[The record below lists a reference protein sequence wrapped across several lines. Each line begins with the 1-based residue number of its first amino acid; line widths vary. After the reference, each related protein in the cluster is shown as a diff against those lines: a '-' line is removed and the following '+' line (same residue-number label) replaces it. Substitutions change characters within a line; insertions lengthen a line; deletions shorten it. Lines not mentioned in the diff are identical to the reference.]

1 MRRRPP
7 RSTRTDTLFPDT
19 TLFRSLAL
27 QQDRQGIA
35 SADLSLADER
45 GGKIV
50 LRLWEGRGQIEG
62 LAGFVYDRR
71 LGGLYYSQCRSGGK
85 QPQCNDC
92 KTVTKKVV

>member
-1 MRRRPP
+1 MFVYGGLGVALDQEGQQARV
-7 RSTRTDTLFPDT
+7 LYMQ
-19 TLFRSLAL
+19 AL